1 MMGGVVDRNINTM
14 NTLATVFML
23 RKRNFSQP
31 LSLNSFKSVNWGD
44 VIRLWRDS
52 TYLTYSSDSTRS
64 LDFLMTVTWDLLD
77 LKI

>member
-23 RKRNFSQP
+23 RKRNFSRP

-44 VIRLWRDS
+44 VIRLWCDS
-52 TYLTYSSDSTRS
+52 TCLTYSSDSTRS